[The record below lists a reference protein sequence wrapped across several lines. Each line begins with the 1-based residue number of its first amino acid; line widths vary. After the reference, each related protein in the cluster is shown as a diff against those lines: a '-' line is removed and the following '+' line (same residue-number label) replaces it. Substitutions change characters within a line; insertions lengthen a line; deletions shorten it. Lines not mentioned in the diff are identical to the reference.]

1 MRLLTVVA
9 PVHNEAENV
18 GVLVQRICSASEP
31 LEDEWDVRILLVD
44 DGSSDQTL
52 ARVDAMRRE
61 GYPVGYVKFSRN
73 YGHQAAICAGM
84 THAGGDAV
92 ITMDGDLQH
101 PPEQIPRMVRA
112 FEDGADVVQMVRSD
126 PSGGSKGILSRG
138 FYAFFNHVAETKIV
152 PNASDFRLLSRAVV
166 DVVVRIPE
174 REKFLRGLVPSLGF
188 NQVQLEFD
196 EAQRLHGTPSYSFA
210 KSLRLARKA
219 LFDYSAAPLKAVF
232 YLGLSM
238 ALISFVVGFCHVIVK
253 LMYWHDVTPG
263 FTDTITAIF
272 FLSGCVLASIGIL
285 GRYQMMILEQLRGR
299 PAWVVQKHVAPEAMT
314 KSEPSVQSEIGHRKS
329 EFE

>member
-1 MRLLTVVA
+1 MRTLTVVA

-18 GVLVQRICSASEP
+18 AVLVQRIVAACES
-31 LEDEWDVRILLVD
+31 LEGEWDVRVLLVD
-44 DGSSDQTL
+44 DGSTDQTL

-84 THAGGDAV
+84 AHAAGDAV

-101 PPEQIPRMVRA
+101 PPELIPRMVRA

-126 PSGGSKGILSRG
+126 PSGGSKGLLSRG

-152 PNASDFRLLSRAVV
+152 PNASDFRLLSRDVV

-188 NQVQLEFD
+188 KQVQMEFD
-196 EAQRLHGTPSYSFA
+196 EAERLHGTPSYSFA

-219 LFDYSAAPLKAVF
+219 LFDYSAAPLKGVF
-232 YLGLSM
+232 YLGLLM
-238 ALISFVVGFCHVIVK
+238 AMISFVVGAGHVIVK

-263 FTDTITAIF
+263 FTDTITAVF
-272 FLSGCVLASIGIL
+272 FLSGCILAAIGIL

-299 PAWVVQKHVAPEAMT
+299 PAWVVQKLVAPEAMT
-314 KSEPSVQSEIGHRKS
+314 KSDSESSNLKS
-329 EFE
+329 NA

>member
-1 MRLLTVVA
+1 MRSLTVVA

-18 GVLVQRICSASEP
+18 GVLVQRIVAACEP
-31 LEDEWDVRILLVD
+31 LEGEWDVRILLVD
-44 DGSSDQTL
+44 DGSTDQTL

-84 THAGGDAV
+84 AHATGEAV

-126 PSGGSKGILSRG
+126 PSGGSKGLLSRG

-152 PNASDFRLLSRAVV
+152 PNASDFRLLSRSVV

-188 NQVQLEFD
+188 TQVQLEFD

-219 LFDYSAAPLKAVF
+219 LFDYSATPLKAVF
-232 YLGLSM
+232 YLGLLM
-238 ALISFVVGFCHVIVK
+238 AILSFVVGIGHVIVK

-299 PAWVVQKHVAPEAMT
+299 PAWVVQKLVEPEAMT
-314 KSEPSVQSEIGHRKS
+314 KSASAMEERKS
-329 EFE
+329 NRVE

>member
-1 MRLLTVVA
+1 MRSLTVVA

-18 GVLVQRICSASEP
+18 GVLVQRIVAASEP
-31 LEDEWDVRILLVD
+31 LEGEWDVRILLVD
-44 DGSSDQTL
+44 DGSTDQTL
-52 ARVDAMRRE
+52 ARIDAMRRE

-84 THAGGDAV
+84 AHATGDAV

-112 FEDGADVVQMVRSD
+112 FDDGADVVQMVRAD
-126 PSGGSKGILSRG
+126 PSGGSKGLLSRA

-188 NQVQLEFD
+188 KQVQLEFD

-219 LFDYSAAPLKAVF
+219 LVDYSAAPLKAVF
-232 YLGLSM
+232 YLGSLM
-238 ALISFVVGFCHVIVK
+238 ALVSFVVGLSHVIVK

-299 PAWVVQKHVAPEAMT
+299 PAWVVQKHVEPEAVT
-314 KSEPSVQSEIGHRKS
+314 KSASADVTNDQRVK
-329 EFE
+329 